1 MTRDEII
8 LASDQYLFPAVFH
21 YYRERLVV
29 ERAKDQYVWDA
40 DGNQY
45 LDFFGG
51 IVTISVGH
59 LNDRVREKVHEQV
72 DRLHH
77 VSTLYGYAP
86 QVELAKTIASLTPNG
101 ELTKSFFTN
110 SGTEANETAI
120 LLARCYTGHSE
131 IVALRHGYHGRTALG
146 TTLTGQGTWRSP
158 AAPQP
163 GIVHAHNAYC
173 YRCPFGL
180 EYPSCELRCAK
191 DLEELIQTSTSGEVA
206 GMIAEPI
213 QGVGGFIT
221 PPKEYFPIVADIVR
235 QHGGIFI
242 SDEVQTAWGR
252 TGGKWFGIEHWDVVP
267 DVMTTAKG
275 MANGLP
281 IGATIARAEVA
292 DSMRFLT
299 LSTFGGNPV
308 STAAAQ
314 AVIDFVREED
324 LLTNCE
330 QVGGYLRERLEE
342 LREKYPLIGDV
353 RGMGLLQ
360 ALELVKDRETKEPA
374 KEEAAELLEAARRNG
389 LLIGKG
395 GLYGNVIRI
404 SPPMNVGRTDVDE
417 CVRLLDLSLAQAA
430 EKVGV

>member
-1 MTRDEII
+1 MTRDEVI

-59 LNDRVREKVHEQV
+59 LNDRVREKVHEQI

-86 QVELAKTIASLTPNG
+86 QAELAKTIASVTPNG

-163 GIVHAHNAYC
+163 GVVHAHNAYC

-191 DLEELIQTSTSGEVA
+191 DLEELIQTSTSGQVA

-235 QHGGIFI
+235 NYGGIFI

-374 KEEAAELLEAARRNG
+374 IEEAAELLEAARRNG

-404 SPPMNVGRTDVDE
+404 SPPMNVGRSDVDE
-417 CVRLLDLSLAQAA
+417 CVRLLDLSLTQAA

>member
-1 MTRDEII
+1 MTRNEII

-146 TTLTGQGTWRSP
+146 TPLTGQGTWRSP
-158 AAPQP
+158 AVPQP
-163 GIVHAHNAYC
+163 GVVHAHNAYC

-417 CVRLLDLSLAQAA
+417 CVRLLDLSLAQAV